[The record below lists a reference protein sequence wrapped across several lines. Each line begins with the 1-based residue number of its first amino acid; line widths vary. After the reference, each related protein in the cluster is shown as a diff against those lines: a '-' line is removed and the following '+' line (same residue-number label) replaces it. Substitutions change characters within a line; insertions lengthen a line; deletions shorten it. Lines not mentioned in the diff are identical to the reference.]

1 MANNDQVNL
10 RYYGLV
16 NSEQSHEA
24 TRQRVHWICKRVVG
38 NTVLDIGCSQGIT
51 SILLAREG
59 FQVTGIDIEDTSIKY
74 AKSELMKESL
84 LVQKKARFLL
94 KDITMLQPK
103 EGTYDTV
110 IMGEIL
116 EHFSQPSKLLSAAH
130 RLLKKGGR
138 VIITVPFGYLPF
150 HDHKQSFYVGSLCR
164 LLGSY
169 FDELRVEVQSKY
181 ICYAGR
187 KKDVI
192 SKQIDTTF
200 KVPQLLKWMQLDQSQ
215 YLEYEKKS
223 DKLLRERKQ
232 YMDSRDKQLQELR
245 QQSEQLGKQLEVLRA
260 QLAQERVNV
269 TQLRGQLNS
278 GPGK

>member
-84 LVQKKARFLL
+84 LVQKKVRFLL
-94 KDITMLQPK
+94 KDITKLQPR

-116 EHFSQPSKLLSAAH
+116 EHFSQPNKLLSAAH
-130 RLLKKGGR
+130 RLLKRGGR
-138 VIITVPFGYLPF
+138 VIITVPFGYHSF
-150 HDHKQSFYVGSLCR
+150 HDHKHSYYVGSLCR
-164 LLGSY
+164 LLESY

-192 SKQIDTTF
+192 SKPIDTTF
-200 KVPQLLKWMQLDQSQ
+200 KVPQLLKWMQLDHAQ

-269 TQLRGQLNS
+269 AQLRGQLNS
-278 GPGK
+278 GPSK